1 MAVVADANVLVAAAN
16 ASDSLH
22 SRAARA
28 IAEAAKPI
36 YIPEY
41 AAVEIVTVLSRT
53 IGKDIADS
61 FLRQLIAEN
70 DDFEF
75 LASSPALF
83 AAAAVCLYLIG
94 RLVFSQRAGLLAS
107 FFFSIFPISI
117 YSINMITDEH
127 LFVPLWFFCLY
138 I

>member
-83 AAAAVCLYLIG
+83 AAAAHLFI
-94 RLVFSQRAGLLAS
+94 SQRTHLSLVDCALLALS
-107 FFFSIFPISI
+107 SEYEILTFDKALSKAIRA
-117 YSINMITDEH
+117 
-127 LFVPLWFFCLY
+127 V
-138 I
+138 